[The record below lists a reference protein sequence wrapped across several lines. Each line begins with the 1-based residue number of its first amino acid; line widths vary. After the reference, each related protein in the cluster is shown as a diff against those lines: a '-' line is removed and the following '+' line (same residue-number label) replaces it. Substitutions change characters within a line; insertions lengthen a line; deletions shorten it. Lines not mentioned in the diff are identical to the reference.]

1 MKWRLSLVASTNI
14 PNWCFHLLI
23 LVTCNQFSDLHIIIR
38 SQLIYGRRVEKS
50 WKIKKVPNSLNLIVK
65 IRRCQYNL
73 PNFHHRNMTQIIICV
88 KVKHIVNEQQS
99 RLHGSIVLIPNKC
112 PGWCRYICGVE
123 VLRNFTFFKAWQAS
137 IKDFKYSF

>member
-23 LVTCNQFSDLHIIIR
+23 LVTCKQFSDLHIIIR
-38 SQLIYGRRVEKS
+38 SQLIYGRRVKKS
-50 WKIKKVPNSLNLIVK
+50 RKIKKVPNSLNLIVK

-73 PNFHHRNMTQIIICV
+73 PNFHHRNMTQFIICV

-99 RLHGSIVLIPNKC
+99 RLYGSTVLIHSKC
-112 PGWCRYICGVE
+112 PGWFIYICGVQ
-123 VLRNFTFFKAWQAS
+123 VLGNFTFLRLGKPQ
-137 IKDFKYSF
+137 